1 MFELFNFS
9 GQAFPLEVP
18 IGGSSQEFDLT
29 GSGRK
34 LVLKSN
40 CRYMRDIRQRL
51 LENAAAREQR
61 EKRLNRFLMEQL
73 KAHEAQEV
81 KLQFVL

>member
-1 MFELFNFS
+1 M
-9 GQAFPLEVP
+9 PLEVP
-18 IGGSSQEFDLT
+18 LGGSSQEFDLA

-40 CRYMRDIRQRL
+40 CRYMREIRQRL

-81 KLQFVL
+81 NVKYLKRYYE

>member
-1 MFELFNFS
+1 
-9 GQAFPLEVP
+9 
-18 IGGSSQEFDLT
+18 
-29 GSGRK
+29 
-34 LVLKSN
+34 
-40 CRYMRDIRQRL
+40 MRDIRQRL

-81 KLQFVL
+81 ELQFFTRLCLVTS